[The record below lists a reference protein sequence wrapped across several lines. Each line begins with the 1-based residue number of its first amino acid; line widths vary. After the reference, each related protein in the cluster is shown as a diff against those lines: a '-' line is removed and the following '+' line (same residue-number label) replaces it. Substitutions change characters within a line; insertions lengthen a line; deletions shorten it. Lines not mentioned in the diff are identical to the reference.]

1 MVYTYYYESPLGE
14 ICLTSNGSELTGL
27 CFCDQV
33 CLMSEYAEQNR
44 EGELPIFRQTADW
57 LDTYFNSQIPNFT
70 PPLSMKATSFRETV
84 WKILLTISYGETVT
98 YGEIARKL
106 AEKDGKAKMSAQAVG
121 GAVAH
126 NPILLIIPCHRVV
139 GARDEIVG
147 YAGGVDRKAKLLELE
162 NKNSPHC
169 GLKTLTVKSS

>member
-14 ICLTSNGSELTGL
+14 IRLASNGSELTGL
-27 CFCDQV
+27 CFCDQA

-70 PPLSMKATSFRETV
+70 PPLSMKATSFREAV

-139 GARDEIVG
+139 GARDEIIG
-147 YAGGVDRKAKLLELE
+147 YAGGVDRKVELLKLET
-162 NKNSPHC
+162 KNSPHC
-169 GLKTLTVKSS
+169 GLKALTTKSS

>member
-1 MVYTYYYESPLGE
+1 MVYTYYYESPLGK
-14 ICLTSNGSELTGL
+14 IRLASNGSELTGL
-27 CFCDQV
+27 CFCDQA

-84 WKILLTISYGETVT
+84 WKILLTIAYGETVT

-106 AEKDGKAKMSAQAVG
+106 AERDGKAKMSAQAVG

>member
-14 ICLTSNGSELTGL
+14 IRLASNGSELTGL
-27 CFCDQV
+27 CFCDQA

>member
-57 LDTYFNSQIPNFT
+57 LDTYFNSHIPNFT

>member
-14 ICLTSNGSELTGL
+14 IRLASNGSELTGL
-27 CFCDQV
+27 CFCDQA

-57 LDTYFNSQIPNFT
+57 LDTYFNSRIPNFT

>member
-14 ICLTSNGSELTGL
+14 IRLTSNGSELTGL
-27 CFCDQV
+27 CFCDQA

>member
-14 ICLTSNGSELTGL
+14 IRLTSNGSELTGL

-33 CLMSEYAEQNR
+33 CSTGEYAEQSR
-44 EGELPIFRQTADW
+44 EGGLYIFRQTTDW
-57 LDTYFNSQIPNFT
+57 LDAYFNGQIPSFT
-70 PPLSMKATSFRETV
+70 PPLNIKATPFRETV
-84 WKILLTISYGETVT
+84 WRLLLTIPYGKTVT

-106 AEKDGKAKMSAQAVG
+106 AEKDGKTKMSPQAVG

-139 GARDEIVG
+139 GARGEIVG
-147 YAGGVDRKAKLLELE
+147 YAGGVDRKVELLELE
-162 NKNSPHC
+162 T
-169 GLKTLTVKSS
+169 KTAHIVG